1 VQTYSRSNFLIMI
14 GTAGLVDSK
23 APLSFRSQVGEWIGV
38 RFWRPGTDRGGLLAG
53 ILVFIGYYFGVKLG
67 LALTFQPHPVS
78 VMWPPNSILLAGLLL
93 TPFRRWWVVLLCA
106 LPAHL
111 LAELQSHVP
120 LRMVIC
126 WFVSNSSEA
135 LIGAGGTRLLIG
147 ASGRFDSV
155 RSLAALFLCAGMLA
169 PVLSSFLDAAFV
181 ALNHFG
187 HQGYWQVLRMRLFSN
202 VFAEVTI
209 VPAIVTCGAIRCFA
223 SGARLTRTVI
233 EAGLLFLCLVVVS
246 ARVFLWEEV
255 GTATNPT
262 LMYAPLPFLLW
273 AAVRFG
279 PVGTS
284 NTILLVAF
292 MSIWGAVHGRGPFT
306 SRLPEENAIAIQ
318 AFFLVATTL
327 LMFLAAS
334 ISERRKAEE
343 RFAKVFRSSPDAMI
357 VSHLEDGNIIEV
369 NGRWEKMFGYQR
381 GETIGRTVFDLKIF
395 ASDSDREKLTAGTA
409 IGDPVHDLELCLRA
423 RTGELRYAQ
432 LSADTDEIGGKRCLI
447 TIIRDISD
455 RKRAEEAQQNLAHLS
470 RLAVMGEMTA
480 MVAHEVNQPLG
491 AILSNAEAAEILLES
506 KEPKL
511 DEVRQILSEIR
522 NDDLRA
528 DGAIRR
534 IRALL
539 SKREFQLEPLRL
551 DETLTDVVRM
561 LASDAL
567 RRRVQ
572 ICKEVQPQLP
582 LVLGDRLQLEQVLFN
597 LIFNGMDA
605 MNDTP
610 ASHRKLTLKAEANE
624 PGVVRV
630 TIMDCGHGIPA
641 DRRDRIFESFF
652 TTKKDGMGL
661 GLSIARSIVE
671 AHHGKLWFE
680 SNPRGGATFHFTV
693 QAAKAEPE
701 RRSGMV

>member
-1 VQTYSRSNFLIMI
+1 MI
-14 GTAGLVDSK
+14 GTAGLVDAK
-23 APLSFRSQVGEWIGV
+23 APLSFRSQVSEWIGV
-38 RFWRPGTDRGGLLAG
+38 RFWRLGTDRRGVLAG
-53 ILVFIGYYFGVKLG
+53 FLVSVGYYLGVKLG

-93 TPFRRWWVVLLCA
+93 TPFRKWWFVLLCA

-111 LAELQSHVP
+111 LAELQSQVP
-120 LRMVIC
+120 LRMVLC
-126 WFVSNSSEA
+126 WFISNSSEA
-135 LIGAGGTRLLIG
+135 LIGAAGTRLLIG
-147 ASGRFDSV
+147 PSGRFDNV
-155 RSLAALFLCAGMLA
+155 RSLASLFLCAGVLA

-187 HQGYWQVLRMRLFSN
+187 HQSYWQVFRMRLFSN
-202 VFAEVTI
+202 VFAEVTV
-209 VPAIVTCGAIRCFA
+209 VPAIVTFGVVRWLP
-223 SGARLTRTVI
+223 SGARLRRTAI
-233 EAGLLFLCLVVVS
+233 EAALLFLGLIIVS

-284 NTILLVAF
+284 NSILLVAF
-292 MSIWGAVHGRGPFT
+292 MSIWGAVHGQGPFT
-306 SRLPEENAIAIQ
+306 SRLPDENALAIQ
-318 AFFLVATTL
+318 AFFFVASTL

-334 ISERRKAEE
+334 ISEGRKAEE

-357 VSHLEDGNIIEV
+357 VSHLEDGHIIEV
-369 NGRWEKMFGYQR
+369 NGRWEKMFGYER
-381 GETIGRTVFDLKIF
+381 GETIGRTVADLKIF
-395 ASDSDREKLTAGTA
+395 ASDCDREKLATGTA
-409 IGDPVHDLELCLRA
+409 IGEPVHDLELCLRA

-470 RLAVMGEMTA
+470 RLAVIGEMTA

-506 KEPKL
+506 KEPRL
-511 DEVRQILSEIR
+511 DEVRQILSDIR

-539 SKREFQLEPLRL
+539 SKREFQLQPLRL
-551 DETLTDVVRM
+551 DETLTGVVRM
-561 LASDAL
+561 VASDAL
-567 RRRVQ
+567 RRGVQ
-572 ICKEVQPQLP
+572 ISKELQSDLPQVQ
-582 LVLGDRLQLEQVLFN
+582 GDRLQLEQVLLN
-597 LIFNGMDA
+597 LILNGMDA
-605 MNDTP
+605 MNDAPT
-610 ASHRKLTLKAEANE
+610 SQRQLTLRAKANG

-630 TIMDCGHGIPA
+630 SIMDCGHGIPA

-680 SNPRGGATFHFTV
+680 SNQGRGATFHFTL
-693 QAAKAEPE
+693 QAAAGANGHSP
-701 RRSGMV
+701 GAV